1 MKTLTLTEA
10 EIRMLQIILE
20 AHHAELSP
28 LAGQDLM
35 VAVEDEDA
43 KLFMDNAELFNY
55 DDFEVVDIDNGEF
68 HLLSGVCHFLE
79 KIESAGE

>member
-28 LAGQDLM
+28 LAGQDL
-35 VAVEDEDA
+35 AVEVNEEDA
-43 KLFMDNAELFNY
+43 KLFIDNVATFNY
-55 DDFEVVDIDNGEF
+55 DDIEVVDPDMGEF
-68 HLLSGVCHFLE
+68 NLLSGVCHFLE
-79 KIESAGE
+79 KIESVGE